1 MHFHADVFTFRALK
15 SSLDDK
21 EKIYRN
27 ELARLRSCGRYKHNH
42 LITTLAA
49 VRDGERFKFL
59 FPKAET
65 TLGELMQHAQPPYG
79 WDTMRWA
86 SEQLAGLASALSII
100 HGPLSESP
108 QFSGIHKKYGR
119 RGGIDFRE
127 VLCFRSTQHANHILV
142 IYDFELPKVDHEMIE
157 YERDRL
163 GVAKVL
169 EYRPPECDIEGE
181 ADSRS
186 CDVWALGCMYLDFLT
201 WLLGGPDLL
210 VAFRKYRT
218 TADVNGMQAE
228 VFFDLRKE
236 QWDNKPHAS
245 YVVQV
250 KSQITEWIRKLRHHQ
265 RSSQFIRDI
274 LSIIEDRMLVVIDS
288 RNTRDSPGTLTKLF
302 EDIAL
307 RCKGEAY
314 CTDRGIPSDER
325 VRLELPVDVGLS
337 DNRGVTTLLDQR
349 SLPACSGDTAGA
361 VLQPVYSDMYNIS
374 SPPTG
379 RTTKNSE
386 NTLDTE
392 VEPIVCGTDDA
403 TLRLLGDTVS
413 SHRSMLDTEEEAI
426 VDDMDDATS
435 QTTSGS
441 TNNSSNTLGSAPESI
456 PSDQE
461 DISSQTSQRTMDEAH
476 TVRAIV
482 RVFLAEEPQ
491 FRSICDVAIP
501 ALGRNRF
508 VSNLRRLLKRFHL
521 DLLNEARDGTE
532 ETVANLLR
540 SRRGREK
547 ISDNLFDQINHG
559 KKETKRLPIDLKI
572 KFTSKQRVE
581 DWLKNEVQNLE
592 IPSGA
597 EQGSATNDGGDAPM
611 KLHDEAPLESHD
623 DTPLE
628 LHDNASSTSSN
639 ASSSSS
645 SEGQE
650 TLPFTEMLKE
660 FLRESA
666 SFQNLKRDFAL
677 MFLPLDLKD
686 IFLSV
691 PKGSIRISHKGHVSI
706 SNRFKSFVEEQT
718 SVRWHWWPLQPRI
731 PVLPPGKARI
741 SWDCVC

>member
-1 MHFHADVFTFRALK
+1 MHFRTSLFTIGTLK
-15 SSLDDK
+15 LHLGERTYK
-21 EKIYRN
+21 N

-49 VRDGERFKFL
+49 FRYRDEFNFI
-59 FPKAET
+59 FPKAQT
-65 TLGELMQHAQPPYG
+65 TLEKLMQHAQLPYG
-79 WDTMRWA
+79 WDTMGWA

-100 HGPLSESP
+100 HGLISESP
-108 QFSGIHKKYGR
+108 QFSGMDRKYRR
-119 RGGIDFRE
+119 RGGIDFNK
-127 VLCFRSTQHANHILV
+127 VLCFRSTQHANPILV
-142 IYDFELPKVDHEMIE
+142 IFDFELPAVEHEIME
-157 YERDRL
+157 YERYRL
-163 GVAKVL
+163 GVAKDL

-186 CDVWALGCMYLDFLT
+186 CDVWALGCLYLDLLT
-201 WLLGGPDLL
+201 WLLGGPKLL
-210 VAFRKYRT
+210 VVFRTYRT
-218 TADVNGMQAE
+218 TIDVNGMQAE

-236 QWDNKPHAS
+236 QWDNKPYAS
-245 YVVQV
+245 YVAQV
-250 KSQITEWIRKLRHHQ
+250 KSQVTEWIRKLRHHQ

-274 LSIIEDRMLVVIDS
+274 LFIIEDCMLVVIDS
-288 RNTRDSPGTLTKLF
+288 RNIRDSPGTLTKLF

-314 CTDRGIPSDER
+314 CTDRGIPFDEG

-361 VLQPVYSDMYNIS
+361 VLQPVSSDMDNIS

-403 TLRLLGDTVS
+403 TLRILEDTVS
-413 SHRSMLDTEEEAI
+413 SRRSMLDTEEMAI

-435 QTTSGS
+435 QTTNGS

-456 PSDQE
+456 PSDQQ
-461 DISSQTSQRTMDEAH
+461 DIGSQTSQRTMDEAH
-476 TVRAIV
+476 TVRALV
-482 RVFLAEEPQ
+482 RVFLVEEPQ
-491 FRSICDVAIP
+491 FRGICDVAIP

-508 VSNLRRLLKRFHL
+508 VRNLRRLLKRFHL

-532 ETVANLLR
+532 ETVAKLLR

-592 IPSGA
+592 IASGA
-597 EQGSATNDGGDAPM
+597 EQGSATNDGGDASM
-611 KLHDEAPLESHD
+611 KLHDEAPLESPD

-639 ASSSSS
+639 SSSS

-650 TLPFTEMLKE
+650 TLPFTEILKE

-666 SFQNLKRDFAL
+666 SFQNLKREFVL
-677 MFLPLDLKD
+677 MFLSLDSKD

-691 PKGSIRISHKGHVSI
+691 PKGGIRVLHKEHVST
-706 SNRFKSFVEEQT
+706 SNKFKSFVENQT
-718 SVRWHWWPLQPRI
+718 SVHWHWWPLQPRI
-731 PVLPPGKARI
+731 PVLPPGKVRI